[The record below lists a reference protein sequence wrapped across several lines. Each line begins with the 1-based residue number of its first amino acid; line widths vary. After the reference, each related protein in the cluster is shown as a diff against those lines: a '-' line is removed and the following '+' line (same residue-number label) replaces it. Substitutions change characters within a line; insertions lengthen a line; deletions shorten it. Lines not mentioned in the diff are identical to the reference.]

1 MTDNE
6 ADDNERSPGAPSR
19 ASPRDERERKL
30 RRVGDGDVTTERS
43 LKDDHVGADKP
54 MAAVSKPPS
63 KLGGIYIP
71 PFKLLALRQEQA
83 ADGSVEYQRQE
94 WEKLKKKINAVVN
107 KLTCSNVAELVVELL
122 ECNLIRGRGLLAR
135 SWIRAQ
141 MASPGFTDIYV
152 AFLAVLNSKF
162 PEIGNLVL
170 RRIILQF
177 RRAFRKN
184 DRILC
189 QTVAKSLADLVNYR
203 VAHEVL
209 ALQFLAILLENPT
222 DDSVAVAV
230 GFLEDVGNFLAEEAK
245 QALEAVFDRFKQIL
259 SSGKIDKKTQ
269 YTVEALW
276 KSFRNKFSDRPAV
289 KPELDLVDLED
300 QITHDLDFL
309 DESLTAEEMLNVFKP
324 VDPMV
329 YLEEQ
334 EKWAQIRS
342 QLMGAEDSDGEESDS
357 SVDSE
362 AEGGEGELG
371 DGQTDSAEQSGSAP
385 SVGGATTVIRD
396 STSQDLVNLR
406 KTVYLCIMSSL
417 NYEECVH
424 KLLKLNLPTGGEVEI
439 CTMLIDCC
447 AMERTFQPFYALQA
461 ERLAKL
467 RVVYAHN
474 FQECFAKQ
482 YQLVHRLETAKL
494 RNVAKFFTHMLAT
507 DAMPWSVLSVVVLS
521 EAGTTSSGRIFVKII
536 LQELCHTLG
545 LRKLSEKLNDPEL
558 APHLTGIFPRDNPE
572 NLRFAINFLTAIGLG
587 ALTGELRKR
596 LV

>member
-1 MTDNE
+1 MTDSCE
-6 ADDNERSPGAPSR
+6 DKRLRRSLSHSPGESR
-19 ASPRDERERKL
+19 
-30 RRVGDGDVTTERS
+30 VTKIRLSNGEDSTAKNS
-43 LKDDHVGADKP
+43 DNNHVGAHGQASAKP
-54 MAAVSKPPS
+54 NPAG

-71 PFKLLALRQEQA
+71 PFKLAALRREVA

-94 WEKLKKKINAVVN
+94 WDKLKKRINAVVN
-107 KLTCSNVAELVVELL
+107 KLTCSNVADLVVEML

-152 AFLAVLNSKF
+152 SFLSVLNSKL

-189 QTVAKSLADLVNYR
+189 QTVAKSLAHLVNYR
-203 VAHEVL
+203 IAHEVL

-222 DDSVAVAV
+222 DDSVSVAV

-245 QALEAVFDRFKQIL
+245 QAFEAIFDRFKQIL

-269 YTVEALW
+269 YTIEALW
-276 KSFRNKFSDRPAV
+276 KSFRNKFSDHPAIR
-289 KPELDLVDLED
+289 PELELVELED
-300 QITHDLDFL
+300 QITHDMDFL
-309 DESLTAEEMLNVFKP
+309 DDSITADEMLNVFKP
-324 VDPMV
+324 VDPEV
-329 YLEEQ
+329 YSLEEA
-334 EKWAQIRS
+334 KWTRIRN
-342 QLMGAEDSDGEESDS
+342 QLMGLATSDDEAAEGAESDS
-357 SVDSE
+357 SADSE
-362 AEGGEGELG
+362 VEGEDSGAENEG
-371 DGQTDSAEQSGSAP
+371 DSGSTQA
-385 SVGGATTVIRD
+385 SKGQTTVIRD

-424 KLLKLNLPTGGEVEI
+424 KLLKLNIKEGDEMEV

-461 ERLAKL
+461 ERLSKL
-467 RVVYAHN
+467 RIVYSQN
-474 FQECFAKQ
+474 FKECFAKQ

-494 RNVAKFFTHMLAT
+494 RNVAKFFTHLLAT
-507 DAMPWSVLSVVVLS
+507 DAMHWSVLSIIVLS
-521 EAGTTSSGRIFVKII
+521 ESGTTSSGRIFIKII
-536 LQELCHTLG
+536 LQELCHTMGMKQLD
-545 LRKLSEKLNDPEL
+545 EKLHDPEL
-558 APHLTGIFPRDNPE
+558 TPHLTGLFPSDNPATI
-572 NLRFAINFLTAIGLG
+572 RFAINFFTAIGLG
-587 ALTGELRKR
+587 ALTSDLRKR
-596 LV
+596 LM

>member
-1 MTDNE
+1 MSEGREDGEVPT
-6 ADDNERSPGAPSR
+6 RSPPS
-19 ASPRDERERKL
+19 PLEHRESKA
-30 RRVGDGDVTTERS
+30 RRVGSRENSPNRGMDNG
-43 LKDDHVGADKP
+43 HVGADVADAP
-54 MAAVSKPPS
+54 TSRTTGR
-63 KLGGIYIP
+63 LGGIYIP
-71 PFKLLALRQEQA
+71 PFKLVALQREVA
-83 ADGSVEYQRQE
+83 ADGSVAYQRQE

-107 KLTCSNVAELVVELL
+107 KLTCTNVSDLVVELL

-152 AFLAVLNSKF
+152 SFLAVLNSKF

-189 QTVAKSLADLVNYR
+189 QTVAKSLAHLVNYR

-222 DDSVAVAV
+222 DDSVDVAAS
-230 GFLEDVGNFLAEEAK
+230 FLEDVGNFLVDEAK
-245 QALEAVFDRFKQIL
+245 QALEAIFDRFKQIL

-269 YTVEALW
+269 YTIEALW
-276 KSFRNKFSDRPAV
+276 KSFRNKFADKPAV
-289 KPELDLVDLED
+289 RPELDLVELED

-309 DESLTAEEMLNVFKP
+309 DDNITSDEMLNVFQP
-324 VDPMV
+324 VDPQI
-329 YLEEQ
+329 YTEEQ
-334 EKWAQIRS
+334 EKWERIRN
-342 QLMGAEDSDGEESDS
+342 QLMGVESDGEGEESDS

-362 AEGGEGELG
+362 AEDNDDESVSGEARASE
-371 DGQTDSAEQSGSAP
+371 
-385 SVGGATTVIRD
+385 GATTVIRD
-396 STSQDLVNLR
+396 STGQDLVNLR

-424 KLLKLNLPTGGEVEI
+424 KLLKLNVREGSEIEI

-447 AMERTFQPFYALQA
+447 AMERTFQSFYALQA
-461 ERLAKL
+461 ERLCKL
-467 RVVYAHN
+467 RMVYAQN

-482 YQLVHRLETAKL
+482 YQLIHRLETAKL
-494 RNVAKFFTHMLAT
+494 RNVAKFFAHLLAT
-507 DAMPWSVLSVVVLS
+507 DAINWSVLSIIVLTES
-521 EAGTTSSGRIFVKII
+521 GTTSSGRIFVKIM

-545 LRKLSEKLNDPEL
+545 MRNLGEKLHNADI
-558 APHLTGIFPRDNPE
+558 APHVTGIFPRDNPE
-572 NLRFAINFLTAIGLG
+572 NIRFAINFLTAIGLE

-596 LV
+596 LK